1 MSVSDIAMSLKVARN
16 GSGQATAAVTVR
28 DGNGQP
34 VPGATVSGSWSG
46 IVAGSA
52 SAVSGSTG
60 VASLPSP
67 KSKSSGTF
75 VFTVTGISLAGYAY
89 QPSNN
94 VETQDAVTR

>member
-1 MSVSDIAMSLKVARN
+1 MSLKVSRN
-16 GSGQATAAVTVR
+16 GVAQATATVAVR
-28 DGNGQP
+28 DGNGRP

-52 SAVSGSTG
+52 SAVTGSTG

-75 VFTVTGISLAGYAY
+75 VFTVTGIGLAGYGY
-89 QPSNN
+89 QPGNN
-94 VETQDAVTR
+94 IETQDSVTR